1 MVASSD
7 NTSSHGRDC
16 GKLLAPSSKSCKL
29 LKKYPQNKR
38 RLQCKFC
45 NKKFSNSQALG
56 GHQNAHKLERAAVKR
71 DNILAMA
78 SAYINYLPPSQSNMQ
93 NYYSNFSAFSHSS
106 RTLGMQ
112 QPPQAMIHNRSSIAL
127 GPGYLHNVLL
137 ENQIMNPQR
146 SRHHSPPGP
155 VLPPQDREVLPQKEL
170 LTMNLLPQQSR
181 LSLGENMNPNQTNK
195 QQQQPGLENKKPQ
208 GEIDLTL
215 KL

>member
-1 MVASSD
+1 MVPSPD

-16 GKLLAPSSKSCKL
+16 GKLLAPSSNSCKL

-78 SAYINYLPPSQSNMQ
+78 SAYSNYLPPFQSNMQ

-112 QPPQAMIHNRSSIAL
+112 QPQAMIHNRSSTAL
-127 GPGYLHNVLL
+127 GPGYLHNILL
-137 ENQIMNPQR
+137 GNQIMDLQC
-146 SRHHSPPGP
+146 SR
-155 VLPPQDREVLPQKEL
+155 QKEI
-170 LTMNLLPQQSR
+170 LTVNLLPQQSP

-195 QQQQPGLENKKPQ
+195 QQQQPGAGNNKPQ